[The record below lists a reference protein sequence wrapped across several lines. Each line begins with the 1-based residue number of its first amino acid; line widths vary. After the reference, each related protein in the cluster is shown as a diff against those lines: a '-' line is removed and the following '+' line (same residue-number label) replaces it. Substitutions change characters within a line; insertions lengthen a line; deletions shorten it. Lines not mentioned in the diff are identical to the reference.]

1 MTGLAASAKPS
12 SGLSEVC
19 MVRTGLLFVFLS
31 LCLAGLWLGPA
42 ASADKAKPRLLD
54 GELVEEGQSL
64 APAPQPA
71 AVPVMALT
79 ATLQKEFTITLPVV
93 PATGLVWRL
102 AQYDRRC
109 LQLLRHR
116 YQRPDRTQ
124 PGAAGRQQFDFLP
137 LQSGRTTLTFVAQP
151 PLVATVAHQQ
161 LVTVTIK

>member
-1 MTGLAASAKPS
+1 MTSADRKALIGIVIVAHGGLAREYLNAV
-12 SGLSEVC
+12 EY
-19 MVRTGLLFVFLS
+19 LFGHQEGIRAVS
-31 LCLAGLWLGPA
+31 IERGY
-42 ASADKAKPRLLD
+42 DPR
-54 GELVEEGQSL
+54 
-64 APAPQPA
+64 
-71 AVPVMALT
+71 
-79 ATLQKEFTITLPVV
+79 EF
-93 PATGLVWRL
+93 ALVWRL